1 MKLENG
7 IIVDT
12 PHWTWCIYETEE
24 IANKV
29 HRAILFTNPNVTI
42 SDVSFLIYSGL
53 DAYGFRVHK

>member
-1 MKLENG
+1 MNLENG

-12 PHWTWCIYETEE
+12 PHWTWCIYASEE

-29 HRAILFTNPNVTI
+29 HRAIHLTNPNVII